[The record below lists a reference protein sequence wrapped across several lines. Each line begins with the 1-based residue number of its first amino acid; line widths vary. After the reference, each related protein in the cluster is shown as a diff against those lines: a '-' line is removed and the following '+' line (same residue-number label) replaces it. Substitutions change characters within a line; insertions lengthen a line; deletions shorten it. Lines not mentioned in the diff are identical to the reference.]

1 MGRKIFLITLII
13 QSYEIFVVVS
23 LKLFI
28 DSMTMEII
36 HLDHHL
42 EMITDHEDIIHKTK
56 II

>member
-36 HLDHHL
+36 HLDHYL